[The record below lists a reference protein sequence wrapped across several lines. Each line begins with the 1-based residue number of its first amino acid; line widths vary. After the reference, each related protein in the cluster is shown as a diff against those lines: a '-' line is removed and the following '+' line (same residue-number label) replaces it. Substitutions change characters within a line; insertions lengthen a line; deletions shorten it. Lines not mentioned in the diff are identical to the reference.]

1 MLTVLDLCSGIGGFA
16 LGFERAGFRTAAF
29 CEFNQFCREVLQSH
43 WPEVPQ
49 FHDIRKLKG
58 WHVGYVD
65 VITAGFPCQ
74 PHSLA
79 GKQEGPADPR
89 DLWPD
94 VCRLVREIMPEWFI
108 GENVPGL
115 DGKHMALDRVLVD
128 LETAGYSAIPIE
140 IPACAVDAPHIRK
153 RIFIVANRNGELHD
167 RAGHV
172 GAQGRSKPANGGSR
186 VANRNGARPLP
197 RAHSG
202 VCCGEES
209 AGSRDGK
216 LERCGGAGSHVAN
229 RASQRPQE
237 RQKPLAAQ
245 SQFPPAHRGGDMG
258 NGAFVRWP
266 KGRPE
271 HEGQQGRS
279 AFAVASISC
288 GHMGDGALQRCA
300 GVGLSDRRPERQAH
314 LDAQWAGAEWITCP
328 DGKSRRV
335 KPGVRLLAHGV
346 PFEMGLIET
355 VTARLVAGEET
366 DAKARFTIW
375 QIMLALWWDT
385 ELASTSPDIY
395 RDRLCNIVRGVSQ
408 ELTSSGWLLGEW
420 LQTDETLCNL
430 LDVISSKP
438 FEETQD
444 LQQKVLERIRKKKCP
459 KEMGTRVDQ
468 IMAYGNAVVPQIAE
482 EIGRAINA
490 SRL

>member
-1 MLTVLDLCSGIGGFA
+1 MLTVLDLCSGIGGFS
-16 LGFERAGFRTAAF
+16 LGLERAGGFRTAAF

-153 RIFIVANRNGELHD
+153 RLFIVANRPRERGD
-167 RAGHV
+167 RRGHL
-172 GAQGRSKPANGGSR
+172 GPQGRSKPANGGSH
-186 VANRNGARPLP
+186 VANRERIGCSGQPAAAGRHDDDRQAAGRQQGA
-197 RAHSG
+197 
-202 VCCGEES
+202 
-209 AGSRDGK
+209 DGAQH
-216 LERCGGAGSHVAN
+216 GGAGSHVAN

-245 SQFPPAHRGGDMG
+245 SQFPPAHRG
-258 NGAFVRWP
+258 R
-266 KGRPE
+266 
-271 HEGQQGRS
+271 
-279 AFAVASISC
+279 
-288 GHMGDGALQRCA
+288 HMGDGALPGLA
-300 GVGLSDRRPERQAH
+300 GGHLSNMSQHRQAH
-314 LDAQWAGAEWITCP
+314 LDAQWTGAEWLECP
-328 DGKSRRV
+328 DGKARRV

-346 PFEMGLIET
+346 P
-355 VTARLVAGEET
+355 R
-366 DAKARFTIW
+366 
-375 QIMLALWWDT
+375 
-385 ELASTSPDIY
+385 
-395 RDRLCNIVRGVSQ
+395 
-408 ELTSSGWLLGEW
+408 
-420 LQTDETLCNL
+420 
-430 LDVISSKP
+430 
-438 FEETQD
+438 
-444 LQQKVLERIRKKKCP
+444 
-459 KEMGTRVDQ
+459 RVDQ
-468 IMAYGNAVVPQIAE
+468 IRAYGNAVVPQIAE
-482 EIGRAINA
+482 EIGRAIHA